1 MTFSKIKETK
11 FYEFSKYFTVAVTS
25 VESAIYVLSGDR
37 TRRGGRTDKCM
48 GGRGRLRELIC
59 DSVMRG
65 KPTQVFCLAVF
76 LCIFLY
82 FPAM

>member
-11 FYEFSKYFTVAVTS
+11 FQEFSKYFTVAVTS

-76 LCIFLY
+76 LSIFLY